1 MLMINRLLLIIFCVC
16 FLSNTKAQLEVV
28 SLSDLEDSFETLENL
43 IVAELFGCDIE
54 ISNITYS
61 GNESAIG
68 NFNYTQNESIC
79 SAGFELDRGIL
90 MTTGLTD
97 YAIGPNNDGDNSQS
111 WNLEYIDDFLHDY
124 LVQSDVISNS
134 VDLYD
139 ASVLEFD
146 IESNFLQSIDFEVVF
161 GSEEYVE
168 WMSPYYADGFCFF
181 VSEIGEDIDPNFDIN
196 PINIMETADVLNVPS
211 IVNNQFPFGCDII
224 NKPISVWTIRPESEM
239 LSMPGM
245 NECLYIDNQ
254 NGEFCNAIGY
264 DGYTIPM
271 WFNFTIVPEAKYHI
285 KMIVFDGGGTSF
297 DSGVFL
303 KRANLELSAN
313 IDFTWSEPDYND
325 VGATV
330 EFSNISSFNFTGN
343 CFWDFDNDGNI
354 DSEEINPI
362 YTFEEPG
369 IHVVTLE
376 VFNDCTGLTT
386 SVSYE
391 IVIDQINLAD
401 SVQPMISVFPNP
413 TKDKLNFTLDTSHM
427 NYSVEF
433 IDVSGRVLKNISL
446 VSSIIDVSNFKQ
458 GVYYINIKNESGDS
472 MYFDKVIVL

>member
-1 MLMINRLLLIIFCVC
+1 MLMINRLLLIICCIC
-16 FLSNTKAQLEVV
+16 FFSNTKAQLEVL
-28 SLSDLEDSFETLENL
+28 SLSDTGDSVEALESL

-54 ISNITYS
+54 VSNISYS

-79 SAGFELDRGIL
+79 SGGFELDRGIL

-97 YAIGPNNDGDNSQS
+97 HAIGPNNDGDDSQS
-111 WNLEYIDDFLHDY
+111 WNVEYVDDFLHDY
-124 LVQSDVISNS
+124 LVDSDVISNS

-146 IESNFLQSIDFEVVF
+146 IESSIIQSIDFEVIF

-181 VSEIGEDIDPNFDIN
+181 VSEVGGDIDPNFDAN
-196 PINIMETADVLNVPS
+196 PVNIMETGDVLNVPD
-211 IVNNQFPFGCDII
+211 IVNNQFPLGCEII

-239 LSMPGM
+239 LNMPGV
-245 NECLYIDNQ
+245 NECLYVDNQ

-264 DGYTIPM
+264 DGYTTPM
-271 WFNFTIVPEAKYHI
+271 WFNFTIIPEAKYHV

-303 KRANLELSAN
+303 KRASLAESTN
-313 IDFTWSEPDYND
+313 IDFTWSEPEYDNF
-325 VGATV
+325 GATV
-330 EFSNISSFNFTGN
+330 EFSNMSSFNFTGN
-343 CFWDFDNDGNI
+343 CFWDFDNDGNV
-354 DSEEINPI
+354 DSYEINPV

-369 IHVVTLE
+369 VHVVTLE
-376 VFNDCTGLTT
+376 VFNECTGVTT
-386 SVSYE
+386 SISYE
-391 IVIDQINLAD
+391 IIIGQISLAD
-401 SVQPMISVFPNP
+401 SAKSVISVFPNP
-413 TKDKLNFTLDTSHM
+413 TKDKLNLTVDISNM

-433 IDVSGRVLKNISL
+433 IDISGRVLKNISL
-446 VSSIIDVSNFKQ
+446 ISSVIDVSSFKQ
-458 GVYYINIKNESGDS
+458 GVYYINITNDSGDS
-472 MYFDKVIVL
+472 IYFDKVIVL

>member
-1 MLMINRLLLIIFCVC
+1 MINRLLLIIFFIC
-16 FLSNTKAQLEVV
+16 FFTDVKAQLEVV
-28 SLSDLEDSFETLENL
+28 PLSDSGDSIETLESL
-43 IVAELFGCDIE
+43 IVEELFGCDIQV
-54 ISNITYS
+54 SNINYS
-61 GNESAIG
+61 GNENAIG

-79 SAGFELDRGIL
+79 SGGFELDRGIL

-111 WNLEYIDDFLHDY
+111 WGLEYIDDFLHDY

-134 VDLYD
+134 TDLYD

-146 IESNFLQSIDFEVVF
+146 IESSLLQSIDFEVVF

-181 VSEIGEDIDPNFDIN
+181 VSEIGEDVDPNFDMN
-196 PINIMETADVLNVPS
+196 PINIMETGDVFNVS
-211 IVNNQFPFGCDII
+211 NIVNSQFPFGCEIT
-224 NKPISVWTIRPESEM
+224 NKPISVWTIRPYSEM
-239 LSMPGM
+239 LNMPGM
-245 NECLYIDNQ
+245 NECLYLDNQ

-264 DGYTIPM
+264 DGYTTPM
-271 WFNFTIVPEAKYHI
+271 LFSFTLVPEAKYHV
-285 KMIVFDGGGTSF
+285 KMVVFDGGGTSF

-303 KRANLELSAN
+303 KRSTVEESIN

-325 VGATV
+325 IGATV
-330 EFSNISSFNFTGN
+330 AFSNISSFNFTGN
-343 CFWDFDNDGNI
+343 CFWDFNNDGNV

-376 VFNDCTGLTT
+376 FFNACTGLTT
-386 SVSYE
+386 SISYE
-391 IVIDQINLAD
+391 IIIDQISLAD
-401 SVQPMISVFPNP
+401 STPSMISVFPNP
-413 TKDKLNFTLDTSHM
+413 TKDKLNLTVDISNM

-433 IDVSGRVLKNISL
+433 MDVSGRVLKNLSL
-446 VSSIIDVSNFKQ
+446 MSSVIDVSNFKQ
-458 GVYYINIKNESGDS
+458 GVYYISIKNDSGDS
-472 MYFDKVIVL
+472 IYFDKVIVL

>member
-1 MLMINRLLLIIFCVC
+1 MINRLLLIVFCVC
-16 FLSNTKAQLEVV
+16 VLSSTKAQLEVV
-28 SLSDLEDSFETLENL
+28 SLSDAEDLSETLESVM
-43 IVAELFGCDIE
+43 VAELFGCDIE
-54 ISNITYS
+54 VSNITYS
-61 GNESAIG
+61 GNTSAIG
-68 NFNYTQNESIC
+68 SFNYTPSPDIC
-79 SAGFELDRGIL
+79 SGGFELDRGII

-97 YAIGPNNDGDNSQS
+97 YAIGPNIDGDNSQS
-111 WNLEYIDDFLHDY
+111 WNLEYVDDVLHDY
-124 LVQSDVISNS
+124 LVESDVISNS

-146 IESNFLQSIDFEVVF
+146 IESSFFQSIDFEVVF

-168 WMSPYYADGFCFF
+168 WMSPYYSDGFCFF
-181 VSEIGEDIDPNFDIN
+181 VSEIGEDIDPNFDVN
-196 PINIMETADVLNVPS
+196 PINIMETGDVINVPN
-211 IVNNQFPFGCDII
+211 IVTNQFPFGCDII
-224 NKPISVWTIRPESEM
+224 NKPISVWTIRPQSEM

-245 NECLYIDNQ
+245 NECLYVDNQ

-264 DGYTIPM
+264 DGYTTPM
-271 WFNFTIVPEAKYHI
+271 GFNFTILPEAKYRV
-285 KMIVFDGGGTSF
+285 KMIIFDAGGTSF

-303 KRANLELSAN
+303 KRVNLEESIN

-362 YTFEEPG
+362 YTFVESG
-369 IHVVTLE
+369 VHIVTLE

-391 IVIDQINLAD
+391 IIIDQISLFD
-401 SVQPMISVFPNP
+401 SDQSMISVFPNP
-413 TKDKLNFTLDTSHM
+413 TKDKLHLTLDVSSM
-427 NYSVEF
+427 SYLVEF
-433 IDVSGRVLKNISL
+433 IDVSGRVLKNMSL
-446 VSSIIDVSNFKQ
+446 GSSAIDVSNFKQ

-472 MYFDKVIVL
+472 VYFDKIIVL